1 MPFLLL
7 LLLVFLLCQAPVAM
21 DAARASC
28 LLFARAVMPGLYPY
42 LVLALMLVSRLPSP
56 LPSWALLLCGW
67 CGGSPTGARLLAASG
82 ALSLK
87 RQRRLAVQCA
97 TMSPMFLL
105 GTVGAWLNSP
115 AAGRCA
121 LFGVLAGG
129 YLAGLCVKAPRENAA
144 PPAASPPTPIT
155 FGAAV
160 ESAARTMLLV
170 CGTMCVLRVFAALLT
185 VPLGRYPMLG
195 LIINTLLEVTCG
207 VEALC
212 ALPLPL
218 ALRAA
223 LAAGAAGFGG
233 ASLLLQNR
241 AVLPEGVISLPVQMG
256 TQLLHGALSFLLTLG
271 AALMLGI

>member
-21 DAARASC
+21 DAARSSC
-28 LLFARAVMPGLYPY
+28 LLFARAVLPGLYPY
-42 LVLALMLVSRLPSP
+42 LMLALMLVTRLPSP
-56 LPSWALLLCGW
+56 LPGWALLLCGW
-67 CGGSPTGARLLAASG
+67 CGGSPTGARLLAASPG
-82 ALSLK
+82 LAPA
-87 RQRRLAVQCA
+87 RRRRLAVQCA

-129 YLAGLCVKAPRENAA
+129 YLAGLCVNAPKENAA
-144 PPAASPPTPIT
+144 PTAALPPKPIT
-155 FGAAV
+155 FGTAV
-160 ESAARTMLLV
+160 ENAARTMLLV

-185 VPLGRYPMLG
+185 APLGRWPTLC
-195 LIINTLLEVTCG
+195 LLINTLLEVTCG
-207 VEALC
+207 VESLC

-241 AVLPEGVISLPVQMG
+241 AVLPDGVISLPLQIG

-271 AALMLGI
+271 AALMVGI